1 MLKRVWLVALAA
13 LTLVAFGEEELKSGI
28 YKSGF
33 DESVRPQ
40 DDFFRYVNGAW
51 LDSTEIPGDKSNYGI
66 FTMLFDESQKN
77 QRKIIEEAAAS
88 KDNKPGSDAQ
98 KIGDFYQSFMDTVTV
113 EKLGLTPLQ
122 ADLEKLQNLKS
133 REDLVVYMAHAQK
146 IGVQKP
152 FFLFVN
158 QDMKNSTE
166 YAAYL
171 TQSGLGLPDKRY
183 YEDQGEKFTEIREKY
198 LAHMAEM
205 FSLAGIDGGAE
216 KATKIMEMETGMSQ
230 AHWSRVE
237 SRNRDKTYNKFT
249 LAEMQEKHPNFDW
262 KLYMEAAGVNEGEV
276 IVRQPSFFAAFDSLY
291 GHYSEAD
298 WKNYLTWKLLT
309 ASAPLMSKKYVDE
322 DFNFYQKTLRGIQE
336 QQPRWKRAVNGTNN
350 VLGEVVGRIYV
361 ARHFKP
367 EAKERMKVLV
377 DNLKLAFAEQ
387 IKGLEWMSEET
398 KKQALEKLSKFNTKI
413 GYPDEWKDYSQLEIK
428 RSDLLHNYKR
438 SNIVEYHRMI
448 DKLGNPID
456 RDEWFMTPQTVNA
469 YYNPPMNE
477 IVFPAAILQPPFF
490 NMEAE
495 DAVNYGAIGAVI
507 GHELTHGFDDQ
518 GRKSDGDGNLRDWW
532 TEQDGEEFKKRAQV
546 MIDQY
551 SNYTPIDTM
560 RLNGELTLGENIA
573 DLGGLTIAYQA
584 YKRSLNGAEGPV
596 LDGFTSDQRFFMGW
610 AQSWRRKYRD
620 DELRNRILTGPHS
633 PSKYRVVGVL
643 ANMPEFYKAFNVT
656 EEDPMYRSE
665 DVRVKIW

>member
-1 MLKRVWLVALAA
+1 MLKRVWIVALAA

-40 DDFFRYVNGAW
+40 DDFYRYVNGSW

-66 FTMLFDESQKN
+66 FTVLFDESQKN
-77 QRKIIEEAAAS
+77 QLKIIEEAAAS
-88 KDNKPGSDAQ
+88 KDNKVGSDAQ

-122 ADLEKLQNLKS
+122 ADLDKLQNVKS
-133 REDLVVYMAHAQK
+133 REDLVVYMAYAQK
-146 IGVQKP
+146 IGIQKP

-166 YAAYL
+166 YAAYI

-183 YEDQGEKFTEIREKY
+183 YEDEGEKFTEIREKY
-198 LAHMAEM
+198 LAHIAEM
-205 FSLAGIDGGAE
+205 FTLAGIDGGAE
-216 KATKIMEMETGMSQ
+216 RAAKIMEMETGMSQ

-237 SRNRDKTYNKFT
+237 SRDRDKTYNKFT

-262 KLYMEAAGVNEGEV
+262 KLYMEAAGVTEGEV
-276 IVRQPSFFAAFDSLY
+276 IVRQPSFIAAFDSLY

-309 ASAPLMSKKYVDE
+309 TSAPLLSKKYVDE

-377 DNLKLAFAEQ
+377 DNLKLAFADQ
-387 IKGLEWMSEET
+387 IKGLEWMSEDT
-398 KKQALEKLSKFNTKI
+398 KKQALEKLSKFHTKI

-456 RDEWFMTPQTVNA
+456 RGEWFMTPQTVNA

-551 SNYTPIDTM
+551 GNYTPIDTM
-560 RLNGELTLGENIA
+560 SINGELTLGENIA

-584 YKRSLNGAEGPV
+584 YKRSLNGADGPV

-620 DELRNRILTGPHS
+620 DELRNRILTDPHS

-643 ANMPEFYKAFNVT
+643 ANMPEFYKAFKVT
-656 EEDPMYRSE
+656 EEDPMYRSD

>member
-1 MLKRVWLVALAA
+1 MLKRVWIVALAA

-88 KDNKPGSDAQ
+88 KDNAVGSDAQ
-98 KIGDFYQSFMDTVTV
+98 KIGDFYQSFMDTVTI

-122 ADLEKLQNLKS
+122 EDLNKLQNLKS

-146 IGVQKP
+146 IGIQKP

-216 KATKIMEMETGMSQ
+216 KAAKIMEMETGMSQ

-665 DVRVKIW
+665 DIRVKIW